1 MKNKKTYITV
11 FLAFI
16 ITLFFPYISVFASDD
31 ELTFNNLKLYSES
44 AILMDSKTGKIIYNK
59 DGKEKKYP
67 ASTTKILTAILTLE
81 NCENLDEV
89 VTVDYD
95 SIMSVPA
102 GYAVAA
108 LQVGEEISVK
118 QLLQVMLIYSAN
130 DAANVLAKHIG
141 GSIENFSDM
150 MNKKAKELGCK
161 NSHFV
166 NPNGKHD
173 ENHYSTAYDLALI
186 MNYCIKNPTF
196 VSLASSKSCII
207 PATNKYAE
215 RIFTNTNEMLIMDT
229 REVESNYYYPY
240 VIAGKTGYTA
250 EAKNCL
256 VSAASKDGLDL
267 ICVVLGG
274 IRTDEGLSAKFTD
287 TKHLF
292 ECGYK
297 TYTIKKLRE
306 KGAIA
311 QQVEVKDATIDTR
324 NLDLLIT
331 DDITVLIKQKDIE
344 TTFEPEIEITKEL
357 VAPINKGDIIGKIK
371 YTIEDVNYESDIT
384 ASHSVEKNNFIFF
397 IFQLMLIGFIGFVAF
412 KFYLSKND
420 KNKKY
425 LSEKNNYYK
434 IN

>member
-1 MKNKKTYITV
+1 M
-11 FLAFI
+11 
-16 ITLFFPYISVFASDD
+16 
-31 ELTFNNLKLYSES
+31 
-44 AILMDSKTGKIIYNK
+44 
-59 DGKEKKYP
+59 
-67 ASTTKILTAILTLE
+67 TAILTLE
-81 NCENLDEV
+81 NCENLDEIA
-89 VTVDYD
+89 TVDYD

-108 LQVGEEISVK
+108 LQVGEEISVRH
-118 QLLQVMLIYSAN
+118 LLQVMLIYSAN

-161 NSHFV
+161 NSNFV

-196 VSLASSKSCII
+196 VSIASSKSCII

-229 REVESNYYYPY
+229 RDVESNYYYPY
-240 VIAGKTGYTA
+240 MIAGKTGYTA

-274 IRTDEGLSAKFTD
+274 VRTDEGHSAKFTD

-292 ECGYK
+292 ECGYS
-297 TYTIKKLRE
+297 TYTIRKLRE

-311 QQVEVKDATIDTR
+311 KQVEVKDATVDTR

-331 DDITVLIKQKDIE
+331 DDITVLVKQKDIDKN
-344 TTFEPEIEITKEL
+344 FEPEIEISKEL
-357 VAPINKGDIIGKIK
+357 IAPINQGDVIGKIK
-371 YTIEDVNYESDIT
+371 YTIEDINYSSDII
-384 ASHSVEKNNFIFF
+384 ASHSVEKNNFFFF
-397 IFQLMLIGFIGFVAF
+397 ILEVLLLVFIGFAAY
-412 KFYLSKND
+412 KYYLSKND
-420 KNKKY
+420 KNQKY
-425 LSEKNNYYK
+425 LTEKNDYYK